1 MITSTYS
8 ALSAEEIGRHA
19 LLPNGVMY
27 VTANPLSVHRLVMSY
42 CLFGWICTH
51 FWYLIAW
58 WKEAVASSR
67 PEHSSIGKA
76 CLVASHRSFHFC
88 SFHSGALS
96 FP

>member
-1 MITSTYS
+1 MIRSTYS

-27 VTANPLSVHRLVMSY
+27 VTANPLSVPRLVMSY

-51 FWYLIAW
+51 FWYLIGVV
-58 WKEAVASSR
+58 EGSGSSSR